1 LKINFLAKI
10 LFCKHYFSPL
20 NNFMTMR
27 KGKPKNMRFWIPNT
41 ALEYLV
47 QIRILGAD
55 LAAETLQCHGFS
67 LFMFNVPIVCMAS
80 SKIFNKI
87 FVLPILKLGSRSNE
101 KVLDLD
107 PRENSS
113 RIEKRKSY
121 ESGLIRKTV
130 LVSITLN
137 FLSFL
142 CQLAVYFDPEML
154 RVENLNYSS
163 ERTILFQ
170 RLSVILT
177 DLVFAA
183 GALKAAR
190 GLRRLKAVGGT
201 GGLPAGLSKVPY
213 MIIMVRVSVP
223 YSFDTDPDPD
233 PACTA
238 PTI

>member
-1 LKINFLAKI
+1 
-10 LFCKHYFSPL
+10 
-20 NNFMTMR
+20 
-27 KGKPKNMRFWIPNT
+27 
-41 ALEYLV
+41 LEVDYL
-47 QIRILGAD
+47 G
-55 LAAETLQCHGFS
+55 EF
-67 LFMFNVPIVCMAS
+67 F
-80 SKIFNKI
+80 
-87 FVLPILKLGSRSNE
+87 
-101 KVLDLD
+101 
-107 PRENSS
+107 
-113 RIEKRKSY
+113 
-121 ESGLIRKTV
+121 
-130 LVSITLN
+130 
-137 FLSFL
+137 SFL
-142 CQLAVYFDPEML
+142 CQVAFYFDPEML

-183 GALKAAR
+183 GALKTAR
-190 GLRRLKAVGGT
+190 SLRRLKAVGGT

>member
-1 LKINFLAKI
+1 
-10 LFCKHYFSPL
+10 
-20 NNFMTMR
+20 M
-27 KGKPKNMRFWIPNT
+27 
-41 ALEYLV
+41 
-47 QIRILGAD
+47 
-55 LAAETLQCHGFS
+55 
-67 LFMFNVPIVCMAS
+67 
-80 SKIFNKI
+80 
-87 FVLPILKLGSRSNE
+87 
-101 KVLDLD
+101 DLD

-213 MIIMVRVSVP
+213 MIIMNRSRLL
-223 YSFDTDPDPD
+223 
-233 PACTA
+233 CTLQIA
-238 PTI
+238 ADF